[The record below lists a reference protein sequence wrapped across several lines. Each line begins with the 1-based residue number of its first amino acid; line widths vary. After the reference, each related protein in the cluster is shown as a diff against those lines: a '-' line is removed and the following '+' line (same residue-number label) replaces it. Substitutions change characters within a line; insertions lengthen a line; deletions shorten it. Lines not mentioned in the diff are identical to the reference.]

1 MTGEARVKNLSGARY
16 VLICGAGQF
25 TGARKIEKM
34 TTKGE
39 SNRIIE
45 QFFRPIGF
53 RKDCSSFRFFQSDT
67 IDT

>member
-1 MTGEARVKNLSGARY
+1 MKNLSGARY

-25 TGARKIEKM
+25 TGAPKIEKM

-45 QFFRPIGF
+45 QSFKPIGF
-53 RKDCSSFRFFQSDT
+53 RKDRSSFRFIQSDT
-67 IDT
+67 IDA